1 MSILPKALAA
11 ILAPYADIPRTYL
24 EPLREI
30 IVHNPWCGGRGKR
43 VSWWDS
49 ASSSTRTKQKIDED
63 PVDVSSLKGITPMKT
78 KKILKPA
85 DLV

>member
-1 MSILPKALAA
+1 MSLLPKALAA
-11 ILAPYADIPRTYL
+11 ILAPYADIPRTYF

-43 VSWWDS
+43 VSWWD
-49 ASSSTRTKQKIDED
+49 ASKTKQKTEED
-63 PVDVSSLKGITPMKT
+63 PVDVSTLKGITPMKI
-78 KKILKPA
+78 KKVLKPA